1 MVGWMDCW
9 RGIYDGVNERER
21 EGERSAKV
29 DNGVMQWIKCRC
41 CEGKINRLL
50 EREVMVAL
58 RR

>member
-1 MVGWMDCW
+1 M
-9 RGIYDGVNERER
+9 

-41 CEGKINRLL
+41 WEGKIYWLL
-50 EREVMVAL
+50 EREMMVAL